1 MLQLKH
7 DCLTLLDHGGLT
19 ARGYK
24 DYLFNAIY
32 RLAFECEVL
41 TKFPSVLHTK
51 ALLSAARFL
60 LFVLPS
66 TAHPPTASR
75 GEAKISSN
83 AKID

>member
-60 LFVLPS
+60 YLYCHLLHILLLPHVVKRRS
-66 TAHPPTASR
+66 PVMPR
-75 GEAKISSN
+75 
-83 AKID
+83 